1 MKPFIKYFFY
11 LSLITLVAITI
22 GLLVAEVFDISMTV
36 ANVAGLTLTFSII
49 SFTTLIIFFI
59 GQTKAPG
66 DQLLYTLT
74 AISLKFILA
83 AVAAL
88 IWFVVAKNFQTQ
100 YVLLFFILY
109 LAFTFFLVI
118 VILNVLN
125 NKAL

>member
-11 LSLITLVAITI
+11 LALLTMAFIAI
-22 GLLVAEVFDISMTV
+22 GLLVVKSFDISMTA
-36 ANVAGLTLTFSII
+36 ANVSVLAITFSII
-49 SFTTLIIFFI
+49 SFTTLFIFFI